1 MASRSVMTSAGTNA
15 NKSWCIGIDIGTQVC
30 SAAVCKD
37 GVVVDVPLEELDDGD
52 TKTHLLPA
60 NVSVADSGFLVGSE
74 ARKRAKSGDPSTVFD
89 FVRIVGRKLSDL
101 NIKELSKWPFKVASG
116 ENDRAVIEISTNRN
130 GSTTLDV
137 LRTFHP
143 EELLA
148 VLIRSIKEKAE
159 AMLGAKVDLAVVC
172 VPGGFNHTQ
181 RHAVRNA
188 CAIAGLRVEKLL
200 GAATAAAISFGL
212 GISTD
217 VVTPV
222 TQLVLVVDIGAST
235 TDIALVSVL
244 ANKFEVKAVDSDLN
258 LGGGDFTERI
268 AAHCHRKKTQAV
280 IPSEANNV
288 ATSQCY
294 AKGANQIR
302 HACELAKK
310 LLSSSLNAIVGI
322 DSPASDTFGFYT
334 VTRAGFETFCRDLW
348 HQVLERVHRVIQ
360 ESSVSKADIS
370 TVLLIGGSFHIPRL
384 QSLFRESFPDQE
396 VVVVVGGQPPP
407 VVSPAHGAAAFYSG
421 VFPVAKLLEVTPL
434 SLGIQSVGGTRILM
448 IPRNTS
454 IPMHKSFIYY
464 ANCQQA
470 VIMYVVEGDN
480 FGKPNESLHRLSS
493 IRVDGSLATKHL
505 VLKIDITFEINS
517 LDHMVVTAIERSS
530 GRKVTT
536 AITGDDTVLTANAIA
551 HANARLENRIAD
563 STAMVLVPRNSVLQ
577 IPHLTGKSLLSTQD
591 PIQLLEEYVQA
602 LEVAIESDRL
612 GVALS
617 REDKALVSAI
627 GATLSSSRRVV
638 DGGAGAVAREA
649 PPPSPSA

>member
-1 MASRSVMTSAGTNA
+1 MTSAGTNVKKA
-15 NKSWCIGIDIGTQVC
+15 WCIGIDIGAQVC
-30 SAAVCKD
+30 SAAVYKD

-52 TKTHLLPA
+52 TKMRLLPA

-74 ARKRAKSGDPSTVFD
+74 ARRRAKSGDPSTVFD
-89 FVRIVGRKLSDL
+89 FMRIVGRKLSDL
-101 NIKELSKWPFKVASG
+101 NIKELSKWPFKIASG
-116 ENDRAVIEISTNRN
+116 DNDRAVVEISTNRN
-130 GSTTLDV
+130 GSTTPAV

-181 RHAVRNA
+181 RRAVRNA
-188 CAIAGLRVEKLL
+188 CAIAGLRVENLL
-200 GAATAAAISFGL
+200 GTATAAAISFGL

-244 ANKFEVKAVDSDLN
+244 ANKFEVKAADSDLN

-280 IPSEANNV
+280 VPSGTNNV

-294 AKGANQIR
+294 TKGANQIR

-322 DSPASDTFGFYT
+322 DSPASGTFGFYT

-360 ESSVSKADIS
+360 ESSASKADIS
-370 TVLLIGGSFHIPRL
+370 TVLLVGGSFHIPRL

-396 VVVVVGGQPPP
+396 VVVVEGQPPP
-407 VVSPAHGAAAFYSG
+407 AVSPAHGAAAFSSG
-421 VFPVAKLLEVTPL
+421 VFPVVELLEVTPL
-434 SLGIQSVGGTRILM
+434 SLGIQSAGGTRILI

-454 IPMHKSFIYY
+454 TPVHKSFLYY

-517 LDHMVVTAIERSS
+517 LDHMVITAIERSS

-551 HANARLENRIAD
+551 HANARLENRISD

-591 PIQLLEEYVQA
+591 PIQLLEEYVEA

-612 GVALS
+612 GVTLS

-627 GATLSSSRRVV
+627 GATLSSSRRAS
-638 DGGAGAVAREA
+638 DGDAGAAVMEA
-649 PPPSPSA
+649 PPPSASRDE